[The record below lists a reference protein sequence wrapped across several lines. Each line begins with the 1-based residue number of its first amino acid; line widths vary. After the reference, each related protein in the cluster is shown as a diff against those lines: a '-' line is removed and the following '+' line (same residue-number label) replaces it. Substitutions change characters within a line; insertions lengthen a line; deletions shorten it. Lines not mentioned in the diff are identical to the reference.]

1 MLYNSMEIKNDIF
14 KLLLL
19 VTIQLTA
26 GMIMYNEYYNKPIVE
41 NDMKKSTQLINNSLD
56 SLYQV
61 TKSLTR
67 FTTAN
72 DSIINEI
79 NNIQNKLNGI
89 KLELKDIRKTYD
101 NKLSIIN
108 NNIDSQRTKIE
119 TEQQIFFELRESL
132 LKLE

>member
-1 MLYNSMEIKNDIF
+1 MNIKNDMF

-19 VTIQLTA
+19 VTIQITA
-26 GMIMYNEYYNKPIVE
+26 GMIMYNEYYNKPVVE
-41 NDMKKSTQLINNSLD
+41 HDMTKSTELINNSLD

-79 NNIQNKLNGI
+79 NNIQSNLNDI
-89 KLELKDIRKTYD
+89 NLELKDIRKTYD
-101 NKLSIIN
+101 NRLSIIN

-119 TEQQIFFELRESL
+119 TEHQIFLNLRDSL

>member
-1 MLYNSMEIKNDIF
+1 MEIKNDIF

-79 NNIQNKLNGI
+79 NNIQSKLNDI
-89 KLELKDIRKTYD
+89 NLELKDIRKTYD
-101 NKLSIIN
+101 NRLSIIN
-108 NNIDSQRTKIE
+108 NNIDSQKTKIE
-119 TEQQIFFELRESL
+119 TEHQIFLNLRDSL